1 MAVFV
6 NTGRVLWAT
15 ALQTDSVKA
24 AVDYVDFAPGAGTLS
39 SALVSATP
47 YASLSLDGTLGANI
61 AGGAT
66 LVITDGVNT
75 DTATVAGGGA
85 SAGAS
90 SIPLTGYTA
99 GHNFA
104 AHSTT
109 VTPQQSVNDIALY
122 ASVGAVRVAANPGAA
137 GAGAGES
144 LLSGYFDGTQ
154 PAAVYIQVG
163 YFGGSTASA
172 TPGTG
177 TLICEDLEYW
187 NLTAGVVSATPQ
199 VDVTLT

>member
-6 NTGRVLWAT
+6 NTGRTLWAT
-15 ALQTDSVKA
+15 ALQTDGVTA
-24 AVDYVDFAPGAGTLS
+24 AVDYVDFAPGCGTLS
-39 SALVSATP
+39 SGLTVSTP
-47 YASLSLDGTLGANI
+47 YSSLPLDGTLGATL

-66 LVITDGVNT
+66 LIITDGVNT

-99 GHNFA
+99 GHTFA
-104 AHSTT
+104 AHNTT
-109 VTPQQSVNDIALY
+109 VALAQAVTDLALY
-122 ASVGAVRVAANPGAA
+122 ASTGAVRVAANPGAA

-163 YFGGSTASA
+163 YFGGSTATS

-177 TLICEDLEYW
+177 TLIAEDLQYW
-187 NLTAGVVSATPQ
+187 NLSAGVVSATPQ